1 MRVMIA
7 SMSLRR
13 RDATRQSR
21 AAEGTSRRIDSFGR
35 FLLLATLDLF
45 CRAPGLPITDF
56 NHPIDQTIVRV
67 SNANGSSLRDH
78 AYCGGRDRRDNAF
91 DLRHC
96 SHEGVGH
103 FPATEVTRSEEKRM
117 RVRFEQGYDLQ
128 VVVLWMF
135 VGRQNDPATSP
146 DLRYPF
152 RVFGVLLK
160 VIGLQLDAFANR
172 AQRFRDRLQAQTLV
186 NEENRVTRLL

>member
-1 MRVMIA
+1 
-7 SMSLRR
+7 
-13 RDATRQSR
+13 
-21 AAEGTSRRIDSFGR
+21 
-35 FLLLATLDLF
+35 
-45 CRAPGLPITDF
+45 
-56 NHPIDQTIVRV
+56 
-67 SNANGSSLRDH
+67 
-78 AYCGGRDRRDNAF
+78 
-91 DLRHC
+91 
-96 SHEGVGH
+96 
-103 FPATEVTRSEEKRM
+103 M